1 MVAQNHPD
9 IFEPARG
16 IGNSGDSRAIIGI
29 AADVDSVIF
38 MGPLALAAPQ
48 HAADNRRFLPCGD
61 EYRQRL
67 AIFGWRQLLH
77 RHAVKPVIYEQLA
90 LDGEYDP
97 HPVKYDIINRADYE
111 TEAGEKEQ
119 FFLHEIDR
127 RQNIIMHLTLRPPP

>member
-9 IFEPARG
+9 IFEPARR

-38 MGPLALAAPQ
+38 MSPLALAAPQ

-77 RHAVKPVIYEQLA
+77 CHAVKAVIHEQLA
-90 LDGEYDP
+90 L
-97 HPVKYDIINRADYE
+97 
-111 TEAGEKEQ
+111 TENMSHIPSNMTSSIAP
-119 FFLHEIDR
+119 
-127 RQNIIMHLTLRPPP
+127 IMKQKLA